1 MIDLEKI
8 VAESPL
14 LDEALQAQLVT
25 LLEKITQPVT
35 IKSIIDL
42 EQEKSVEMASFLKVF
57 TGLCENLTLE
67 LYDIGEKEMVPELD
81 TTYLPVTGLYKQ
93 GEYGRVCFHGVPGGK
108 ELNSFIVAIYNLI
121 GVGKEVEKRV
131 AKQIMKLDQKQN
143 VKICVSLACHH
154 CPSVVAACQQIAI
167 LNPNIE
173 AEMIDAALYP
183 SLVEQYKIERI
194 PMIIV
199 NNEKIHMGNKTI
211 DEIVNL
217 LKK

>member
-67 LYDIGEKEMVPELD
+67 LYDISEKEMVLELD

-143 VKICVSLACHH
+143 VKVCVSLACHH

-211 DEIVNL
+211 EEIVNL